1 MKFFKFSSLQFIIR
15 RLNDFIRIAFFHF
28 ISLFLLL
35 SLTGSFLFY
44 SSNSFA
50 SKPTYQDSPW
60 LNSNSYQSFVTT
72 DFQWNVLQTDNPQL
86 PTMVLLHGGGT
97 WSYSFRELIPLLQ
110 THYHMVIVDLPG
122 FGRSLPLQA
131 KFKDYSLKTVS
142 KNLQELI
149 LKILALKKQN
159 SHYSTAQQYEQQNL
173 TETKSS
179 SIIGQ
184 GLQKEAPKAH
194 YLQATQVDRS
204 SSNNDTQN
212 EPVTILGHSWGGGLG
227 IAYALTYPQQVK
239 NLILIASSGL
249 DAPDTWDWELFRI
262 KGLGRLM
269 TYLIYPFTVKMD
281 LKKAFYN
288 DALID
293 DEMVQ
298 ETYWPLR
305 QKQTKRAIYYY
316 SQKLNW
322 KWTEKKLS
330 EIKTNTLII
339 WGRQDQFLPVKYS
352 FQLKEKIPNSTL
364 AIFDK
369 CGHQIHEE
377 CAEPVANTILKY
389 LQP

>member
-1 MKFFKFSSLQFIIR
+1 MNCFKFDSIHFIIR
-15 RLNDFIRIAFFHF
+15 RLNDFIRVAFFHF

-44 SSNSFA
+44 SSNSYA
-50 SKPTYQDSPW
+50 SNPTYQDSPW

-72 DFQWNVLQTDNPQL
+72 DFQWNFLQTDNQQL

-110 THYHMVIVDLPG
+110 THYHLVIVDLPG
-122 FGRSLPLQA
+122 FGRSFPLQA

-149 LKILALKKQN
+149 LKILALKKQ
-159 SHYSTAQQYEQQNL
+159 T
-173 TETKSS
+173 
-179 SIIGQ
+179 
-184 GLQKEAPKAH
+184 
-194 YLQATQVDRS
+194 
-204 SSNNDTQN
+204 

-227 IAYALTYPQQVK
+227 IAYTLAYPQQVK

-249 DAPDTWDWELFRI
+249 NAPDTWDWELFRI
-262 KGLGRLM
+262 KGLGRLI

-322 KWTEKKLS
+322 KWTEKHLS
-330 EIKTNTLII
+330 EIKTKTLII
-339 WGRQDQFLPVKYS
+339 WGRQDRFLPVKYS

-377 CAEPVANTILKY
+377 CAEPVANTILQY
-389 LQP
+389 LHP